1 MSDEQTRRVSSS
13 VEAGYEDLT
22 IDELARRYENHRAS
36 LRRLNRQ
43 VPVPWCDPHDAE
55 WVQALDQC
63 WRGRVRIT
71 ECRLQDPPK
80 VWRQGERESQ
90 TP

>member
-36 LRRLNRQ
+36 LNRL
-43 VPVPWCDPHDAE
+43 VPVPWCETHDSKMLEGPMCQKAFYGDTRLGC
-55 WVQALDQC
+55 V
-63 WRGRVRIT
+63 
-71 ECRLQDPPK
+71 LQDPPK
-80 VWRQGERESQ
+80 VWRE
-90 TP
+90 TDDT